1 MQEKQA
7 AEWIALGL
15 PTKVLPHAEPY
26 AKDKIDSSN
35 CQKENPAEGNVKK
48 SKKKRKPD
56 SKIVIESS
64 NDPNL
69 EMALAL
75 SASLAQKKAH
85 IEIKSEISDNKSDQC
100 SNLENVPVPN
110 ENIYQLNCPSTNDK
124 KDDIPDIIMPTASCW
139 WKKTSPISTKQF
151 IASKKGCNRKIGK
164 TKLESMTD
172 EERSSKIS
180 EEVARILS
188 GTERYVMI
196 TEFSILPLSILEK
209 FRESFTKFLLFL
221 QVFIRD

>member
-15 PTKVLPHAEPY
+15 PSKVLPHAEPY

-75 SASLAQKKAH
+75 SASLAQKKAL
-85 IEIKSEISDNKSDQC
+85 IEINRENKSGQC

-110 ENIYQLNCPSTNDK
+110 EHINELNCPSTNDK

-139 WKKTSPISTKQF
+139 WKKTSPISAKQF

-164 TKLESMTD
+164 TKLESITD

-196 TEFSILPLSILEK
+196 SEFSILLVSK
-209 FRESFTKFLLFL
+209 
-221 QVFIRD
+221 

>member
-1 MQEKQA
+1 
-7 AEWIALGL
+7 
-15 PTKVLPHAEPY
+15 
-26 AKDKIDSSN
+26 
-35 CQKENPAEGNVKK
+35 
-48 SKKKRKPD
+48 
-56 SKIVIESS
+56 
-64 NDPNL
+64 
-69 EMALAL
+69 MALAL

-110 ENIYQLNCPSTNDK
+110 EHINQLNCPSTNDK

-180 EEVARILS
+180 EEVARVLS

-196 TEFSILPLSILEK
+196 TGFSILPISILEK